1 MSWGDLYR
9 AQVVE
14 TISPVGMVQHLRVW
28 RHDGRGGIPWDD
40 LQAIKNEMLGED
52 VMAIEL
58 YPPQSAV
65 VDEANIRHLWVVPE
79 GCIPFGLDCRR

>member
-1 MSWGDLYR
+1 MSWGDSYR

-14 TISPVGMVQHLRVW
+14 TVTRVGMVQHLRVW

-40 LQAIKNEMLGED
+40 LQAIKNDMLGED

-58 YPPQSAV
+58 YPPQSDM

-79 GCIPFGLDCRR
+79 GFIQFGLHRR